1 MESGFPDVKNLPCV
15 FNDEIFNLHLFVKQG
30 VKIDEIAE
38 ESKIITISYYD
49 SKLKRKVES
58 VIRLQTADAFLCNES
73 LRETTFKLG
82 KQLELN

>member
-1 MESGFPDVKNLPCV
+1 VKNLPCV

-38 ESKIITISYYD
+38 ESKIITISYFD